1 MDIKIALPK
10 TVQPTQWTIQSHMH
24 HIKYPVSVT
33 VVLGMHCNFLPQGTF
48 AAVLSMN
55 NPLIT
60 FRIKCEALPLLLRG
74 NVRWREEGV
83 SRICARYWP
92 LIKLTANQRAP
103 TASAARLK
111 CKQSNWQ

>member
-10 TVQPTQWTIQSHMH
+10 AVQPTQWTIQSYMH
-24 HIKYPVSVT
+24 HILSISVT
-33 VVLGMHCNFLPQGTF
+33 VVLEMHRNFLPQWTF
-48 AAVLSMN
+48 ASVLNRN

-60 FRIKCEALPLLLRG
+60 FRIKCEVLPLLMRG
-74 NVRWREEGV
+74 HVGWREEGV
-83 SRICARYWP
+83 SRVCAHYWP